1 MRTTR
6 HNTEALTDIE
16 FSARELTLPD
26 GRRLTT
32 WTAAPVSGLVDPTPV
47 VIGSGFARRMH
58 SFAPL
63 AMYLARNGLRVV
75 RYDSVN
81 HVGLSDG
88 EIDAYK
94 MSDGLASLRAVVADT
109 AAGSASGK
117 VALVATSLTARL
129 AYELVRERAPL
140 RCLLTV
146 VGVVNLAETLHHV
159 FGLDLFG
166 MPVEAL
172 PNEVVFEGKRIGCPP
187 FVADSRRLNIETTD
201 STTEAL
207 RGADLPLIALVGT
220 EDKWVDSRQVRR
232 VLSDANMR
240 RAPLILEL
248 DRAGHD
254 LSVNASVGREV
265 LRRSVLHV
273 RELLGVPLPPEEV
286 REPGFEEIVNQSIR
300 EKRAQR
306 ADARGKEQVA

>member
-1 MRTTR
+1 MPTTS
-6 HNTEALTDIE
+6 HSTESKTDIE
-16 FSARELTLPD
+16 FSAREVTLPD

-32 WTAAPVSGLVDPTPV
+32 WTATPTSGLVHPTPV
-47 VIGSGFARRMH
+47 LIGSGFARRMH

-63 AMYLARNGLRVV
+63 ALYLARNGVRVV

-88 EIDAYK
+88 EIDAYR
-94 MSDGLASLRAVVADT
+94 MSDGLASLRAVLGDM
-109 AAGSASGK
+109 AATSATGSVG
-117 VALVATSLTARL
+117 LVATSLTARL
-129 AYELVRERAPL
+129 AYEMVRERAPL
-140 RCLLTV
+140 AFLLTV
-146 VGVVNLAETLHHV
+146 VGVVNLAQTLHQV

-166 MPVEAL
+166 MPFDSL

-187 FVADSRRLNIETTD
+187 FVADSRKLRLETTA

-207 RGADLPLIALVGT
+207 RGADVPLIALVGT
-220 EDKWVDSRQVRR
+220 EDKWVDSDEVRQ
-232 VLSDANMR
+232 VLSDASMR
-240 RAPLILEL
+240 RPPVVLEL
-248 DRAGHD
+248 ERAGHD

-273 RELLGVPLPPEEV
+273 RELLNVPLSLEEV
-286 REPGFEEIVNQSIR
+286 REPSFEEIVNQSIR
-300 EKRAQR
+300 EKRIQR

>member
-1 MRTTR
+1 MRTIQKS
-6 HNTEALTDIE
+6 TELQEQIE
-16 FSARELTLPD
+16 FTSRELTLPD
-26 GRRLTT
+26 GRRLST
-32 WTAAPVSGLVDPTPV
+32 WSAIPRSNLVAVTPV

-63 AMYLARNGLRVV
+63 ALYLAYNGLHVI

-94 MSDGLASLRAVVADT
+94 MSDGLASLRAVIGD
-109 AAGSASGK
+109 AASSSPSGK

-129 AYELVRERAPL
+129 AYEMVRERAPL
-140 RCLLTV
+140 SCLLTV
-146 VGVVNLAETLHHV
+146 VGVVNLAQTLHHV

-166 MPVEAL
+166 MPFGDL

-187 FVADSRRLNIETTD
+187 FVADSCELNLETTA

-220 EDKWVDSRQVRR
+220 EDKWVDSNEVRQVLR
-232 VLSDANMR
+232 DANMR

-273 RELLGVPLPPEEV
+273 RELLGVPLPPEEL
-286 REPGFEEIVNQSIR
+286 REPSFEDIVNQSIA
-300 EKRAQR
+300 EKRIQR
-306 ADARGKEQVA
+306 ADARGKERVA